1 MFKNEIEVARDSG
14 TVVADIWSVRLEW
27 DSAFTVYN
35 WSLTKY
41 YRVMQFESSTLS
53 PEVIHSCQSRAR
65 GKNLGII

>member
-41 YRVMQFESSTLS
+41 
-53 PEVIHSCQSRAR
+53 
-65 GKNLGII
+65 